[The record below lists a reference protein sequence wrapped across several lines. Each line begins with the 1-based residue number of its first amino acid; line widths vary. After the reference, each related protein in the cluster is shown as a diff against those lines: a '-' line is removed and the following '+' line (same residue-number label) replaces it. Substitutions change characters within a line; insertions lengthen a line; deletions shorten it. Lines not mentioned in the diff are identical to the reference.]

1 MQSTWQV
8 RVQTQLASLTL
19 DVALDG
25 DREPMS
31 LVGPNGAGKTTLL
44 RILAGAHRPLSGTIR
59 VGDRVLFDSNR
70 GVDLPPEARRV
81 GYVPQGYG
89 LFEHLS
95 VVDNVSFGLSS
106 RAHFVPPRERR
117 LRASTLLE
125 ELGCSGLEERYPRGL
140 SGGEKQRVALAR
152 ALILD
157 PDVLLL
163 DEPLSAL
170 DITLRRSMRAFLA
183 AHLRRRERPSLVIT
197 HALEDVLAL
206 GGPVAVLEHGRIVQR
221 GRAAELA
228 ARPESAFIAEFF
240 DPTGSVTIT
249 EEAALGARRM

>member
-1 MQSTWQV
+1 MVATWQV
-8 RVQTQLASLTL
+8 RVRAQLGALAFE
-19 DVALDG
+19 VELDG
-25 DREPMS
+25 DREPLS

-44 RILAGAHRPLSGTIR
+44 RILAGAHRPLAGRIQL
-59 VGDRVLFDSNR
+59 GDRVLFDAR
-70 GVDLPPEARRV
+70 LGIDLPPEARRV

-95 VVDNVSFGLSS
+95 VLDNVSFGLCS
-106 RAHFVPPRERR
+106 RAHFQPRQERQR
-117 LRASTLLE
+117 RAAALLE
-125 ELGCSGLEERYPRGL
+125 ELGCSGLEQRFPRGL

-170 DITLRRSMRAFLA
+170 DTASRRSMRAFLA
-183 AHLRRRERPSLVIT
+183 DHLRRRDRPSLVVSHDIK
-197 HALEDVLAL
+197 DVLAL
-206 GGPVAVLEHGRIVQR
+206 GGPVAVLERGRVIQR

-240 DPTGSVTIT
+240 DPTGGPIT
-249 EEAALGARRM
+249 ERGH